1 MILRIVAV
9 AAAAAVTLSCATRA
23 KGTGVLAPA
32 DPAAFKPSS
41 YQPERPF
48 APQSDGALAR
58 QVFRTDTGAPYGA
71 EIRDVLVAPG
81 KSATLAH
88 DGMVVVDTREGT
100 GEAAVQQQQIKLAP
114 GTTFGLSQGQTAT
127 VQNSGRTPL
136 LLRVYVV
143 TVR

>member
-1 MILRIVAV
+1 MILRFVAVAV
-9 AAAAAVTLSCATRA
+9 AAAATLSCATRA
-23 KGTGVLAPA
+23 NGTGVLAPA
-32 DPAAFKPSS
+32 DPATFKPSS

-88 DGMVVVDTREGT
+88 EGMVVVDTREGT
-100 GEAAVQQQQIKLAP
+100 GEATVQQQPIKLAP

-136 LLRVYVV
+136 LLRLYIV